1 MSIHIGAKIGEI
13 AETVLLPGDP
23 LRAKY
28 VADNFLENA
37 VCYNEVRGMLG
48 FTGTYKGK
56 RISVQGTGMGIPSI
70 SIYVNELIASYD
82 VKTLM
87 RIGTCGAITEDAKL
101 KEVILAMSA
110 CTDSNVN
117 KLRFSG
123 MDYAPTATFELLDKA
138 YHLTLEKKMPV
149 KVGSILS
156 ADRFYHDDPQYW
168 KIWADAAV
176 LGIEMETTELYT
188 LGARAGINVLSIL
201 SVSDN
206 ILTGEMCSS
215 EERQTTLNQ
224 MIELALDTAI

>member
-1 MSIHIGAKIGEI
+1 MSIHIGAKKGDI

-48 FTGTYKGK
+48 YTGTYKGK

-87 RIGTCGAITEDAKL
+87 RIGTCGAIKKDAKL

-117 KLRFSG
+117 KLRFGG

-138 YHLTLEKKMPV
+138 YHLTLKKNMPV

-156 ADRFYHDDPQYW
+156 ADRFYHDDPKYW

-224 MIELALDTAI
+224 MIELALDTAV